1 MTPDQAV
8 LHVGIDRGRWL
19 RGAPD
24 GTLRNCDT
32 GHECVVGSIAR
43 TAGIRAD
50 RLEKHCRIS
59 AMRNQPVPTVLHE
72 FYTNRNDATWTE
84 DPRTPERRFPSR
96 YLLYAINDDP
106 LLGDTAREQMLT
118 EVAAGIGI
126 KLTFTGTP
134 LPPHAIAPTTDG
146 RARQAAISR
155 GERTDR
161 LARHLRMIRST
172 LTRNRDWRALGETR
186 LVLDTDPET
195 IWAYAY
201 DLLRSD
207 ACEQRGAV
215 RLTIRDAATSRTIA
229 DAYHEPVR

>member
-59 AMRNQPVPTVLHE
+59 AMRNQPLPTVLHE

-155 GERTDR
+155 GERSDTPARRLQLTTSILSADR
-161 LARHLRMIRST
+161 TWQRLE
-172 LTRNRDWRALGETR
+172 ETR
-186 LVLDTDPET
+186 LVLDTDPESC
-195 IWAYAY
+195 WAYAY
-201 DLLRSD
+201 DLLRSHS
-207 ACEQRGAV
+207 CEQDTAV
-215 RLTIRDAATSRTIA
+215 RLTVRDTASGRIVA
-229 DAYHEPVR
+229 DAYHEPTR